1 MKLKFTFFLPVLVV
15 GALFGASQ
23 PNSEDLEGRV
33 SALENRP
40 TTPPYRSLEKGIGI
54 SMNVAP
60 LFRKVS
66 QDGLEYAITSTFDVN
81 ITDLSGGNAFFQVNL
96 LF

>member
-1 MKLKFTFFLPVLVV
+1 MKLKFTFFLPVLVA

-23 PNSEDLEGRV
+23 PNSENLEGRV

-40 TTPPYRSLEKGIGI
+40 TTPPYRSLDKGIGV

-60 LFRKVS
+60 LF
-66 QDGLEYAITSTFDVN
+66 
-81 ITDLSGGNAFFQVNL
+81 
-96 LF
+96 

>member
-1 MKLKFTFFLPVLVV
+1 LPVLVA

-23 PNSEDLEGRV
+23 PNSENLEGRV

-40 TTPPYRSLEKGIGI
+40 TTPPYRSLDKGIGV

-60 LFRKVS
+60 LF
-66 QDGLEYAITSTFDVN
+66 
-81 ITDLSGGNAFFQVNL
+81 
-96 LF
+96 

>member
-1 MKLKFTFFLPVLVV
+1 MKLKFTFFLPVFVA
-15 GALFGASQ
+15 GALFSASQ
-23 PNSEDLEGRV
+23 PNSEDLEERV

-40 TTPPYRSLEKGIGI
+40 TTLPYRSLDKGIGV
-54 SMNVAP
+54 SVSVAP
-60 LFRKVS
+60 LFQKVS

-81 ITDLSGGNAFFQVNL
+81 ITDLSVGDAFFQVNH